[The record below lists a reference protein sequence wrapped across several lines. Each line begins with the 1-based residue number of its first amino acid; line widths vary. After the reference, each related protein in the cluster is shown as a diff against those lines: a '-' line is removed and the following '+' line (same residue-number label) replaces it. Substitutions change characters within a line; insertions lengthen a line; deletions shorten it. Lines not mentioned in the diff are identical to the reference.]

1 MLNRDIQQ
9 IRINVLEVLISSC
22 KRNPSSAY
30 EKAEEYLKTLQ
41 ESLIKNKDFYE
52 QEYKG

>member
-1 MLNRDIQQ
+1 MLNKDIQQ
-9 IRINVLEVLISSC
+9 VRINVLEVLMGAC
-22 KRNPSSAY
+22 KDSPSSTY
-30 EKAEEYLKTLQ
+30 ERAEEYLKILQ